1 MKLVGNSKNFVDVKI
16 FEGKLFADNRGQFS
30 KPFYG
35 DILDDEFGGISE
47 VMYSKSIKNTVRGLH
62 FQLPPYDVHKLI
74 HCLDGEIDDVF
85 VDLRMNSKSYGVYES
100 IKLTSSK
107 PISLFVPKGFAHGIL
122 GLDKENILHYACSNY
137 RDSKSEV
144 SIKWNDKDLKINWG
158 VKKPIISKKD
168 KFALSFKE
176 YKKIK

>member
-100 IKLTSSK
+100 IKLTSSN
-107 PISLFVPKGFAHGIL
+107 PISLFVPKGFGHGFSVLSEKATILYVQSGPFNKDNDTGIL
-122 GLDKENILHYACSNY
+122 YDSIGYDWKIDTPIL
-137 RDSKSEV
+137 SE
-144 SIKWNDKDLKINWG
+144 
-158 VKKPIISKKD
+158 KD
-168 KFALSFKE
+168 KSLISFKDFTSPW
-176 YKKIK
+176 K

>member
-74 HCLDGEIDDVF
+74 HCLDGKIDDVF
-85 VDLRMNSKSYGVYES
+85 VDLRMNSKSYGVYE
-100 IKLTSSK
+100 L
-107 PISLFVPKGFAHGIL
+107 SLIHI
-122 GLDKENILHYACSNY
+122 
-137 RDSKSEV
+137 
-144 SIKWNDKDLKINWG
+144 
-158 VKKPIISKKD
+158 
-168 KFALSFKE
+168 
-176 YKKIK
+176 